1 MYFLPEQI
9 GNTELS
15 RQDTIKIQKS
25 YGCDACGGPQYGSGG
40 DIKAADSVTESSC
53 TWWLTTDSNKQI
65 DIEISVKD
73 NRKVMMLIF
82 YRDRAMQ
89 AEFSGTCEENYLEIR
104 LGQWNGKVVKKF
116 CSGVSSGSVSTNSN
130 GVYVKWVKKADTAS
144 SFSGKW
150 TTTTVTCCSKIAMET
165 PWDNVNGIYNFDKTA
180 GHYKRESGEF
190 ILFQKS
196 NFNGY
201 SGWLIG
207 TDKNSASLLNPVSLL
222 GFLKKVF
229 NVIKFM

>member
-1 MYFLPEQI
+1 
-9 GNTELS
+9 
-15 RQDTIKIQKS
+15 
-25 YGCDACGGPQYGSGG
+25 
-40 DIKAADSVTESSC
+40 
-53 TWWLTTDSNKQI
+53 
-65 DIEISVKD
+65 
-73 NRKVMMLIF
+73 
-82 YRDRAMQ
+82 MQ
-89 AEFSGTCEENYLEIR
+89 AEFSGTCEDNYLEIR

-116 CSGVSSGSVSTNSN
+116 CSGESSGSVSTNSN

-165 PWDNVNGIYNFDKTA
+165 PWDNVNGIYNFDETA

-196 NFNGY
+196 NFDGY

-207 TDKNSASLLNPVSLL
+207 TDKNSIGILNPVLL
-222 GFLKKVF
+222 TFF
-229 NVIKFM
+229 IRKFFML